1 MFGLMKISSL
11 PLSNLALRI
20 FMFCILAL
28 ISANAHARDAKENV
42 RIDHMIGSVES
53 LKGAVFIRNGKEY
66 EPKAAASHLRM
77 KLEKAGDRVKT
88 AKDFIDGLASNSSF
102 SGKPYKIRKADGTLV
117 TASAF
122 FRARLKEYDEAH
134 P

>member
-1 MFGLMKISSL
+1 MKTSSL
-11 PLSNLALRI
+11 RHLHRALLT
-20 FMFCILAL
+20 FLCCILAL
-28 ISANAHARDAKENV
+28 IPASAHARDAKEDA
-42 RIDHMIGSVES
+42 RINHLIGSVEK
-53 LKGAVFIRNGKEY
+53 LKGAVFIRNGKDY

-88 AKDFIDGLASNSSF
+88 AKDFIDGLASKSSI
-102 SGKPYKIRKADGTLV
+102 SGKPYKIRKSDGSLV
-117 TASAF
+117 TTSAF